1 MLWSSSVFVRM
12 YTKVE
17 KFRVILKNETPDY
30 INASFVKVCDMIL
43 LYTAKLVSGK
53 TFKFRLGNGYWWENI
68 CSSMHVT
75 YITI

>member
-1 MLWSSSVFVRM
+1 M

-43 LYTAKLVSGK
+43 LYMEKLLSEK
-53 TFKFRLGNGYWWENI
+53 TFKFRLENGYWWERF
-68 CSSMHVT
+68 CSSMNVT